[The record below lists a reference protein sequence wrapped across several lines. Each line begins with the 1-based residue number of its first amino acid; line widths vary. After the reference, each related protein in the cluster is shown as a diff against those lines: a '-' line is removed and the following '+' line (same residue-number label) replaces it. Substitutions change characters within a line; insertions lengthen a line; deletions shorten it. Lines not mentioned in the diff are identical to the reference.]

1 MVVRSTTVERGS
13 AEPPSSLFVVLE
25 LDRSVVTLPDML
37 PPGVVIVPDALPLGP
52 GAGAGVLTLPD
63 AELEL
68 DWSCVAGADVELE
81 DEDEPWAS
89 TSDTGAAIRAA
100 PSRAANKD
108 FIPHLLGGDR
118 QQGWCH

>member
-1 MVVRSTTVERGS
+1 MARITTSSRAAAMSTAAVGDSPKMVVRSTTVERGS
-13 AEPPSSLFVVLE
+13 AEPPPSLFVVLE

-68 DWSCVAGADVELE
+68 DWSCVAGADVEL
-81 DEDEPWAS
+81 
-89 TSDTGAAIRAA
+89 
-100 PSRAANKD
+100 
-108 FIPHLLGGDR
+108 
-118 QQGWCH
+118 